1 MPLPHP
7 PRGGTRWRI
16 VADSDIAVDVD
27 AGLIQAMKKRKLI
40 KVKEHKGNM
49 NLAEVNRNHAEYR
62 AFDPWDV
69 DAVNAARRAGR
80 PRASKPKKAKKPK
93 KPQPSSGSS
102 TCGLCVCV
110 WWGWGVGPSPF
121 LAQPCTYAMLRVC
134 RGEVGAAD
142 CDPATEAGVAD
153 GTAVR

>member
-1 MPLPHP
+1 
-7 PRGGTRWRI
+7 
-16 VADSDIAVDVD
+16 
-27 AGLIQAMKKRKLI
+27 MKKRKLI

-102 TCGLCVCV
+102 TCGLRAGGSVV
-110 WWGWGVGPSPF
+110 PPF
-121 LAQPCTYAMLRVC
+121 PAQPCTYAMLRVC